1 MATSSTSFSTT
12 KEVELSLEERI
23 QLAIARYEKALL
35 ANKKISQRKIAD
47 LYDVLRIIL

>member
-1 MATSSTSFSTT
+1 MATPSTLSFTI
-12 KEVELSLEERI
+12 KEVELSLKERI
-23 QLAIARYEKALL
+23 QLAITRYEKALL